1 MSNLNNSY
9 RISLKFSDKDSQ
21 QVEVVNLLKQ
31 MGRRK
36 SQFITKAIIY
46 YLENEPEAEIPNVKS
61 TGKVNKDSVREMVKE
76 IMQELNFMQTLTPQQ
91 QEQIEQS
98 LSTQQVTP
106 PVQQPASAIPIDI
119 QPPNNIV
126 QSTEEEAQ
134 FSEDVDA
141 LLDGLDMF

>member
-46 YLENEPEAEIPNVKS
+46 YLENEPEAEIPNIKS

-98 LSTQQVTP
+98 LSKQQPQP
-106 PVQQPASAIPIDI
+106 PVQQSTPVISVDT
-119 QPPNNIV
+119 QPPNNIT
-126 QSTEEEAQ
+126 QSTEEDAQ